1 MSVGWEI
8 KHMSKQPGQ
17 IPYLSEVPLG
27 LGNLY
32 VSIFIAD
39 GQYPLDLV
47 NVTFGSIFGIILD
60 S

>member
-1 MSVGWEI
+1 
-8 KHMSKQPGQ
+8 MSKQPGQ

>member
-1 MSVGWEI
+1 
-8 KHMSKQPGQ
+8 MSKQPGQ

-47 NVTFGSIFGIILD
+47 NVCKCHLWFYLWHYP
-60 S
+60 